1 MATEYRQTAGAVI
14 RRSKDI
20 TFVQLTLAEG
30 RTLNRSADFY
40 KRVVDNLCTIASV
53 SEGRMF
59 SSVSLERGARTDPLE
74 TARRPSRPRSPR
86 PSGSAS
92 GACLMLAI
100 LIGLRAPLGLRAADC
115 VVIL

>member
-40 KRVVDNLCTIASV
+40 
-53 SEGRMF
+53 
-59 SSVSLERGARTDPLE
+59 
-74 TARRPSRPRSPR
+74 
-86 PSGSAS
+86 
-92 GACLMLAI
+92 
-100 LIGLRAPLGLRAADC
+100 
-115 VVIL
+115 